1 MGWEV
6 EENNKCEQAGAVRTK
21 GSVGYGTWEKGRDM
35 RALGIEVSGRQKEWG
50 HLAGVALWAT
60 CG

>member
-35 RALGIEVSGRQKEWG
+35 RALGIEVSGR
-50 HLAGVALWAT
+50 
-60 CG
+60 